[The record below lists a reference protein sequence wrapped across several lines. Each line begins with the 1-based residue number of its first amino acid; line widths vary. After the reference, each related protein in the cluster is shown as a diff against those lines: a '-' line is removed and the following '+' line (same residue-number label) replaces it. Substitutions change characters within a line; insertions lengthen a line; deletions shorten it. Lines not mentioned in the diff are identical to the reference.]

1 MGMRM
6 LSGKLNDA
14 QSRINWVMIGAGIL
28 WVSIP
33 DIGCTW
39 KTVLISSGK
48 ILSLTSLIA
57 LQDTKIC
64 SVVLVSVL
72 QSLHREHAGLVG
84 V

>member
-39 KTVLISSGK
+39 ETVLISSN
-48 ILSLTSLIA
+48 ITYAVFRNSVIMTFVVRLSACFFIF
-57 LQDTKIC
+57 
-64 SVVLVSVL
+64 
-72 QSLHREHAGLVG
+72 
-84 V
+84 